1 MRKYKFCFLFGPGRC
16 GINLFFSL
24 LDNHKE
30 VVVLPF
36 TIKFYEIFK
45 KKKYYL
51 DYESLIEIIE
61 KKTKFRILKKG
72 KRHMDYS
79 NKKLHDYSFYNH
91 SIFREE
97 LKKNILKKGFFT
109 RKKLIEIIML
119 SYAKA
124 IKKNIKKVKYIFIDA
139 TYGDYLDKINFDFK
153 KYKSICL
160 LRDPREQL
168 LSLSKHFHDDN
179 LSLYIHRKKNYLVH
193 SILSQKE
200 CYNLLEKLRKKNY
213 DNLLIKYEN
222 LTIHTKK
229 NMQKVSRFLDIDFNK
244 TLLKPTIF
252 GKSSLAVSSFS
263 KKPISG
269 VSKKTTDRLQKY
281 LTKNQII
288 QADYIFRNYIDSF
301 DYYKI
306 NYKNNFL
313 TKLLIYFQP
322 FKYEIVPS
330 LNIFKTKKNIFF
342 MLAKFTY
349 YYLNNIFCFLV
360 GRFFNF
366 SYMGLFKKDRK
377 FSFVLKNYRNIS

>member
-1 MRKYKFCFLFGPGRC
+1 M
-16 GINLFFSL
+16 
-24 LDNHKE
+24 
-30 VVVLPF
+30 
-36 TIKFYEIFK
+36 
-45 KKKYYL
+45 
-51 DYESLIEIIE
+51 
-61 KKTKFRILKKG
+61 
-72 KRHMDYS
+72 
-79 NKKLHDYSFYNH
+79 
-91 SIFREE
+91 
-97 LKKNILKKGFFT
+97 
-109 RKKLIEIIML
+109 
-119 SYAKA
+119 
-124 IKKNIKKVKYIFIDA
+124 
-139 TYGDYLDKINFDFK
+139 
-153 KYKSICL
+153 
-160 LRDPREQL
+160 
-168 LSLSKHFHDDN
+168 
-179 LSLYIHRKKNYLVH
+179 H

-222 LTIHTKK
+222 LTFHTKK

-330 LNIFKTKKNIFF
+330 FNIFKTKKNIFF